1 MAERVVAGVKLGVLL
16 GGAHFTA
23 LDRPQPPFKK
33 FTHISKMCKINAIR
47 GRANILQPTTFTP
60 APAPAPPPVYNF
72 IKAKQRTHFTL
83 SNIKLATKFSH

>member
-16 GGAHFTA
+16 GGTHFTA
-23 LDRPQPPFKK
+23 LNRPQPPFKK
-33 FTHISKMCKINAIR
+33 FTHISKVCKINAIR
-47 GRANILQPTTFTP
+47 GRVNILQPTTFTP
-60 APAPAPPPVYNF
+60 APAPVHNF